1 MLCAVND
8 AVFFVKAFDRALP
21 GTIGVGMMQRLAGNM
36 MLDTPLPVLPFSPP
50 RGARLP
56 LATIVMEI
64 DLMGKGAEVRVCA
77 RARERERMRVCAQV
91 YRERAAAHLSL
102 LLPLASLPPARRRRS
117 TRASSLS
124 TSRALLPTTS
134 LR

>member
-56 LATIVMEI
+56 LASIVMEV
-64 DLMGKGAEVRVCA
+64 DLMGKGGEVRTD
-77 RARERERMRVCAQV
+77 RVWGLATHNGLV
-91 YRERAAAHLSL
+91 LSF
-102 LLPLASLPPARRRRS
+102 SLHCR
-117 TRASSLS
+117 
-124 TSRALLPTTS
+124 